1 MIYSEFEKTSPNK
14 FQWGLL
20 NTEIITH
27 KHDKIYL
34 KELVHDCHK
43 NEIFLVFT
51 QEDFSNY
58 R

>member
-1 MIYSEFEKTSPNK
+1 MIYSELEKTSPNK

-34 KELVHDCHK
+34 KGLIHDCHK
-43 NEIFLVFT
+43 NENLFGVNRRGFL
-51 QEDFSNY
+51 
-58 R
+58 